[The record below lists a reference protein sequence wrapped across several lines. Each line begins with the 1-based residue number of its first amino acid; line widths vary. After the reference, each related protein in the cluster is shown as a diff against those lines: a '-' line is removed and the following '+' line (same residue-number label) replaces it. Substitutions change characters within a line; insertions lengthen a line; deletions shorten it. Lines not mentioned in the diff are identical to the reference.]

1 MIQSK
6 SEKINAMTTDNKNM
20 YLSNFSEEESDS
32 QMNNCQQKKPG
43 QNSKIKY
50 IHLKRQSS
58 FEYKIGNYLIK
69 KTLGEGT
76 FGKVKLGT
84 YLINNE
90 KCAIKILEKSRM
102 TDKDDLTRV
111 KREFDMISKF
121 NHPNVILVTEIFE
134 NNSSYYSVMEYCEGG
149 ELFNYIVEKKR
160 ISENEASFFYYQLI
174 NGLEYIHSLGIVHRD
189 LKPENILL
197 TKDHLLKIIDFGLS
211 NYYSKGQKLLS
222 TPCGSPCYASPE
234 MVAGKE
240 YDGVKIDIW
249 STGIILYAM
258 ICGFLPF
265 EDKNH
270 DILFEKI
277 LKCKVEY
284 PSFLSYEVIDL
295 LKKILVVDPKKRID
309 IPGIKKHSFFL
320 KGKSFFEQI
329 FSIKQV
335 FYDEDNKLIDKD
347 VNCKKTENKET
358 TNDLDISKEKKNN
371 LDHNNK
377 NENKNKN
384 KIEIKSENIIE
395 NNKQTLD
402 ENKNENNN
410 NPQSPDNITGEN
422 IKIKKHETNDLKKLK
437 KDKIEQ
443 KTIKYNK
450 KTKVD
455 KKKKIDITDNQYNNI
470 NSSINKDNNN
480 KITQKTP
487 DIKIEKDNPKVLTT
501 DKKEIIE
508 LLEKNRVTMS
518 SLESLNPSI
527 GQNYKSLKH
536 QINITNL
543 MVNNINYN
551 VNISFE
557 DPKRTYS
564 HENTK
569 YNIYHSDNPF
579 ESRAISTSPNLKN
592 NQKNTSKN
600 NSNIIIIDNNMSHN
614 SNNTALR
621 TNFLSKYYNNYN
633 KELQKGGYN
642 LFKIKEKTKHNRI
655 AGNTYIDSNKFRLF
669 MEKSLANK
677 NKKNNISKKLID
689 INSTFNDKANN
700 NIMII
705 ENDSK
710 ISKSYKKN
718 TLNSNSESNSKSKD
732 SNLYN
737 NKTNYNNI
745 YKTIVNNKE
754 NKVND
759 EHKNKKFIKTGIN
772 NNIKSKDNSLR
783 NSQYHIT
790 LNSNS
795 KKLLSK
801 KHFNLINKNVINNI
815 KKINKFQFNKLLN
828 LYSMD
833 METTTKNSQKE
844 KNTKGDFMNIINT
857 QGINEKSFNK
867 KLSTN
872 IKCSLNTLRKK
883 TNNIFENTISSD
895 RNLKNRQHLINDFYY
910 NQLNNSLTH
919 KIKYDTINFIHNF
932 RIVKPALFANKK
944 IQKNVSKQAQK
955 PLSFIKKDISN
966 NLTEKALKSLDNYKE
981 QKTKSNNNKIE
992 NKTIDIIL
1000 NTDRGNTLS
1009 NYLKISDKMKNQ
1021 KKKLINQ
1028 SNKSNSKSKSK
1039 NKSLYKKDESK
1050 NSKKKIL
1057 MISSESDKN
1066 YDQNKIKKM
1075 NKFRKIC
1082 LTKKN
1087 INNNDIKYS
1096 QNSMKKCQIKAVKR
1110 LFNNYKNNK
1119 RPYCIRK
1126 NKTENYLGIMQYIP
1140 LHSIQTHQKNIN
1152 TFHSYSKNKIK
1163 YTNWKLT
1170 DIYRNKIKKKNK
1182 FKKIH
1187 LINNNN
1193 KPKDSKNS
1201 SNVESSNNVFRS
1213 KVNE

>member
-6 SEKINAMTTDNKNM
+6 SEKIKVLTQDNKNI
-20 YLSNFSEEESDS
+20 YISNPSEEESDS
-32 QMNNCQQKKPG
+32 LLNNCPQKKPG
-43 QNSKIKY
+43 ENSQKKY

-58 FEYKIGNYLIK
+58 FEYKIGNYLIE

-134 NNSSYYSVMEYCEGG
+134 NMSSYYSVMEFCEGG
-149 ELFNYIVEKKR
+149 ELFNYIVQKKR

-211 NYYSKGQKLLS
+211 NYFVKGQKLLS

-277 LKCKVEY
+277 LQCKVEY
-284 PSFLSYEVIDL
+284 PPFLSYEVKDL

-309 IPGIKKHSFFL
+309 IPGIKKHSFFF

-329 FSIKQV
+329 FSIKQN
-335 FYDEDNKLIDKD
+335 FYNENNQHTEKEI
-347 VNCKKTENKET
+347 NCKKKENKET
-358 TNDLDISKEKKNN
+358 TNDLDMNKGKKKI
-371 LDHNNK
+371 LNNK
-377 NENKNKN
+377 NEN
-384 KIEIKSENIIE
+384 KIEIKSENIKE
-395 NNKQTLD
+395 NNKQALD
-402 ENKNENNN
+402 KDKIVNIT
-410 NPQSPDNITGEN
+410 NPQNPDNITGEN
-422 IKIKKHETNDLKKLK
+422 IKNKKNETNDLRKLK

-443 KTIKYNK
+443 KNNKYNK

-455 KKKKIDITDNQYNNI
+455 KRKKIDITDNHYDII
-470 NSSINKDNNN
+470 NSSITKDNKS
-480 KITQKTP
+480 KITQRIS
-487 DIKIEKDNPKVLTT
+487 DIKIEKDKPKDLTT
-501 DKKEIIE
+501 DKKEILEII
-508 LLEKNRVTMS
+508 EKNRIAMN

-527 GQNYKSLKH
+527 EQNYRSLKH

-557 DPKRTYS
+557 DSKRTYS

-569 YNIYHSDNPF
+569 YNIYQSDKPF
-579 ESRAISTSPNLKN
+579 KSSANSTSPHLKN
-592 NQKNTSKN
+592 THKNTSKN
-600 NSNIIIIDNNMSHN
+600 SSNIIIIDNNMSHN
-614 SNNTALR
+614 SNKTVLG
-621 TNFLSKYYNNYN
+621 TNYLFKYYNSYN
-633 KELQKGGYN
+633 KEIKKGVHN
-642 LFKIKEKTKHNRI
+642 LYKTKEKSKHKRI
-655 AGNTYIDSNKFRLF
+655 GGNAFIDSNKFRLF
-669 MEKSLANK
+669 MEKALANK
-677 NKKNNISKKLID
+677 DKKTHISKKFVDNNSNLI
-689 INSTFNDKANN
+689 DKANN

-718 TLNSNSESNSKSKD
+718 NLNSNSESNSKTKD

-737 NKTNYNNI
+737 NKTNYINI

-754 NKVND
+754 NKINN
-759 EHKNKKFIKTGIN
+759 EHKNKKFIKISIN
-772 NNIKSKDNSLR
+772 NNIHSKDNSLR
-783 NSQYHIT
+783 NSQYHIA

-795 KKLLSK
+795 KKVLSK
-801 KHFNLINKNVINNI
+801 KQFNLINKNVINNI

-833 METTTKNSQKE
+833 IETSPNNSQKE
-844 KNTKGDFMNIINT
+844 KSTKGDVMNIVNT
-857 QGINEKSFNK
+857 QGTNEKSFNK
-867 KLSTN
+867 QLNNK
-872 IKCSLNTLRKK
+872 IKYSMNTLRK
-883 TNNIFENTISSD
+883 TNNIYQTTISSD
-895 RNLKNRQHLINDFYY
+895 KNLKKRQQLINNFYY
-910 NQLNNSLTH
+910 NQLTNSSTH

-932 RIVKPALFANKK
+932 RIVKPALFLNKK
-944 IQKNVSKQAQK
+944 IQKNISKQTQK
-955 PLSFIKKDISN
+955 PLSYIKKDISN
-966 NLTEKALKSLDNYKE
+966 NLTEKGLKSIDKDKE
-981 QKTKSNNNKIE
+981 SKTKRNDNKID
-992 NKTIDIIL
+992 NKTIDINL
-1000 NTDRGNTLS
+1000 TNDRGNTLS
-1009 NYLKISDKMKNQ
+1009 NYLKLSDKMKNQ
-1021 KKKLINQ
+1021 NKIIINK
-1028 SNKSNSKSKSK
+1028 SHKSNSKNKSKSK
-1039 NKSLYKKDESK
+1039 NLYKKDESK
-1050 NSKKKIL
+1050 NSRKKIL
-1057 MISSESDKN
+1057 IISCESDKDF
-1066 YDQNKIKKM
+1066 DQNKIKKM

-1082 LTKKN
+1082 LKKKN
-1087 INNNDIKYS
+1087 DNKNDIKNS
-1096 QNSMKKCQIKAVKR
+1096 QNSMKKSQIKAVKR
-1110 LFNNYKNNK
+1110 PFNINTTKH
-1119 RPYCIRK
+1119 RPYNIRK
-1126 NKTENYLGIMQYIP
+1126 NKTENNLGLIKYIP
-1140 LHSIQTHQKNIN
+1140 LYSIQTHQKNIN
-1152 TFHSYSKNKIK
+1152 TFHSYNKNRIK
-1163 YTNWKLT
+1163 YNNGKLT
-1170 DIYRNKIKKKNK
+1170 DIYRNTIKKRNK
-1182 FKKIH
+1182 LKKVY
-1187 LINNNN
+1187 LINTNNNN
-1193 KPKDSKNS
+1193 NRTKDSKNS
-1201 SNVESSNNVFRS
+1201 SNVESSNNVFRN
-1213 KVNE
+1213 KINE

>member
-6 SEKINAMTTDNKNM
+6 SEKIKVLSQDNKNN
-20 YLSNFSEEESDS
+20 YITNFSEEESDS
-32 QMNNCQQKKPG
+32 QRNNCQQKKPG
-43 QNSKIKY
+43 QNSSKKY

-58 FEYKIGNYLIK
+58 FEYKIGNYLIQ

-134 NNSSYYSVMEYCEGG
+134 NISSYYSVMEFCEGG
-149 ELFNYIVEKKR
+149 ELFNYIVQKKR

-174 NGLEYIHSLGIVHRD
+174 NGLEYIHSLGVVHRD

-197 TKDHLLKIIDFGLS
+197 TKDHLLKIIYFGLS
-211 NYYSKGQKLLS
+211 NYFVKGQKLLS

-270 DILFEKI
+270 DVLFEKI

-284 PSFLSYEVIDL
+284 PPFLSYEVKDL
-295 LKKILVVDPKKRID
+295 LKKILVVDPNKRID
-309 IPGIKKHSFFL
+309 ISGIKQHSFFL
-320 KGKSFFEQI
+320 KGKSYFEQI

-335 FYDEDNKLIDKD
+335 FYDENNQPIEKD
-347 VNCKKTENKET
+347 INSKKKENKEA
-358 TNDLDISKEKKNN
+358 TNDLDANQEKKNN
-371 LDHNNK
+371 LNHDNNK
-377 NENKNKN
+377 NENK
-384 KIEIKSENIIE
+384 IEIKNENIKK

-402 ENKNENNN
+402 KDKIENINNSQN
-410 NPQSPDNITGEN
+410 PDNFTGEN
-422 IKIKKHETNDLKKLK
+422 IKNKKNELNDLRKLK

-443 KTIKYNK
+443 KNNKYNK
-450 KTKVD
+450 KAKVD
-455 KKKKIDITDNQYNNI
+455 KKKKIDITDNHCDFI
-470 NSSINKDNNN
+470 SFSICKDNNN

-487 DIKIEKDNPKVLTT
+487 DIKIEKSNPKDLTK
-501 DKKEIIE
+501 DKKQIIEIID
-508 LLEKNRVTMS
+508 KNRMTMD

-527 GQNYKSLKH
+527 DQNYRNLKH

-557 DPKRTYS
+557 DSKRTYS
-564 HENTK
+564 QENTK
-569 YNIYHSDNPF
+569 YNLYHSDNPF
-579 ESRAISTSPNLKN
+579 KRSTISTSPNLKN

-600 NSNIIIIDNNMSHN
+600 SSNIIIIDNNMTHS
-614 SNNTALR
+614 SNKTALGS
-621 TNFLSKYYNNYN
+621 NYLFKYYNNYN
-633 KELQKGGYN
+633 KESKGGRHKF
-642 LFKIKEKTKHNRI
+642 FKTKEKSRHKRI
-655 AGNTYIDSNKFRLF
+655 GGNAYIDSNKFRLF
-669 MEKSLANK
+669 MKKALANK
-677 NKKNNISKKLID
+677 DKKMHTSKKLVD
-689 INSTFNDKANN
+689 INSNLIDKDNN

-705 ENDSK
+705 ENGSK
-710 ISKSYKKN
+710 NSKSCKN
-718 TLNSNSESNSKSKD
+718 NNLNSNSESNSKSKD
-732 SNLYN
+732 KNLYT
-737 NKTNYNNI
+737 NKTNYINI
-745 YKTIVNNKE
+745 YKTLVNNTE
-754 NKVND
+754 NKIND
-759 EHKNKKFIKTGIN
+759 GQKNKKFKKISTN

-783 NSQYHIT
+783 NSQYQIA

-795 KKLLSK
+795 KQILSNK
-801 KHFNLINKNVINNI
+801 KFNLINKNVINNI

-833 METTTKNSQKE
+833 IEITPKNAIKE
-844 KNTKGDFMNIINT
+844 KLTKGDCTYILKT
-857 QGINEKSFNK
+857 QGSKEKSFNK
-867 KLSTN
+867 KLSPK
-872 IKCSLNTLRKK
+872 IKYSLNTLRKK
-883 TNNIFENTISSD
+883 TNNFYQNTISSD
-895 RNLKNRQHLINDFYY
+895 KSLINKQQIINNLCY
-910 NQLNNSLTH
+910 NQLSTSSTN

-932 RIVKPALFANKK
+932 RIVKPALFLNKK
-944 IQKNVSKQAQK
+944 IQKNISKQNQK
-955 PLSFIKKDISN
+955 PFSFIKKDISN
-966 NLTEKALKSLDNYKE
+966 NLTEKALNSIDNDKE
-981 QKTKSNNNKIE
+981 SKTKRSSNKA
-992 NKTIDIIL
+992 IDINL
-1000 NTDRGNTLS
+1000 TTERNNALS

-1021 KKKLINQ
+1021 NKI
-1028 SNKSNSKSKSK
+1028 NKSNSKNKSK
-1039 NKSLYKKDESK
+1039 NKSLYKKEESK
-1050 NSKKKIL
+1050 NSGKQAL
-1057 MISSESDKN
+1057 MIGSESDNN

-1082 LTKKN
+1082 LKKKN
-1087 INNNDIKYS
+1087 DNKNDIKNS
-1096 QNSMKKCQIKAVKR
+1096 QNSIKKYQVKTVKR
-1110 LFNNYKNNK
+1110 LFNINKNKK
-1119 RPYCIRK
+1119 RPYSIRK
-1126 NKTENYLGIMQYIP
+1126 NKTENNLGLIQYIP
-1140 LHSIQTHQKNIN
+1140 LYSIRTHQKNVN

-1163 YTNWKLT
+1163 FNNSKLT
-1170 DIYRNKIKKKNK
+1170 DLYRKTIKKRNKLKKVY
-1182 FKKIH
+1182 

-1193 KPKDSKNS
+1193 SKYS
-1201 SNVESSNNVFRS
+1201 SNVESSNNVFRN